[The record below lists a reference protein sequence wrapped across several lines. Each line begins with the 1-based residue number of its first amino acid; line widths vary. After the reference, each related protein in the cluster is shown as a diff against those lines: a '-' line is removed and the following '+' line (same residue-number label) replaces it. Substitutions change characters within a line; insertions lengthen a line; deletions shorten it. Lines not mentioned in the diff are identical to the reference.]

1 MNEPVPESA
10 LMQLSS
16 GSKFHG
22 RYEIVRC
29 IKAGG
34 MGAVYEATHLET
46 RRRCALKVM
55 LPSLVADA
63 EMRARFRLEATVAA
77 DVHSEHIVEI
87 FDAGVDPEAG
97 MPFIVMELLR
107 GEELGAIL
115 RRRGPLPA
123 AEVVEL
129 LSQAALALDR
139 THAAG
144 IVHRDLKPENLF
156 VTQRDD
162 GSPRLKLLDFGIAKV
177 VAQSTEAAKATRGMG
192 TPLYVSPEQ
201 IRGEASIAG
210 QADVY
215 ALAQI
220 AYELL
225 VGEAYWEEDV
235 QQAETFYSVLL
246 KMVAGASE
254 PATERAKRQRGV
266 TLPPP
271 FDAWYFKATAVN
283 PAERFKHASEL
294 IAALAEVIAVPCPK
308 VLTRGLVPSVQAS
321 PPGGTLPSRPAGGP
335 LSGPIDG
342 ITSHTGIEPQA
353 RRSRSL
359 VVLGL
364 VGAAGVVVIALAI
377 WGLTGR
383 GPSAPH
389 AAEGGSPAVTAAP
402 DPRDTPLATAAQP
415 PGPGVVPVVLPGSAQ
430 PSETPAPLAAAS
442 ASGSSPP
449 SPLNAP
455 SEKPHP
461 IKSSKPS
468 VKPVSPAKDPL
479 DVR

>member
-1 MNEPVPESA
+1 
-10 LMQLSS
+10 MQLSS

-22 RYEIVRC
+22 RYEVVRC

-34 MGAVYEATHLET
+34 MGAVYEAIHLET

-55 LPSLVADA
+55 LPSLVADP

-87 FDAGVDPEAG
+87 YDAGVDTEAG

-115 RRRGPLPA
+115 RRRGTLPA

-129 LSQAALALDR
+129 LAQAALALDR

-144 IVHRDLKPENLF
+144 IVHRDLKPDNLF

-177 VAQSTEAAKATRGMG
+177 VARSTDAAKATRGMG
-192 TPLYVSPEQ
+192 TPLYVAPEQ
-201 IRGEASIAG
+201 IRGEATIAG
-210 QADVY
+210 QADIY

-220 AYELL
+220 TYELL

-235 QQAETFYSVLL
+235 QRAETFYSVLM
-246 KMVAGASE
+246 KMIEGALES
-254 PATERAKRQRGV
+254 ASARAHRRRSV
-266 TLPPP
+266 VLPPA
-271 FDAWYFKATAVN
+271 FDAWFFKATAAN

-294 IAALAEVIAVPCPK
+294 IVGLAEVLAVPCPK
-308 VLTRGLVPSVQAS
+308 ALSRGLGL
-321 PPGGTLPSRPAGGP
+321 GGTMLEPSAGQPLPARPAGEQ

-342 ITSHTGIEPQA
+342 ITSRTGIEQPA
-353 RRSRSL
+353 RPRSWMPIGIAAALGL
-359 VVLGL
+359 VVLGGGL
-364 VGAAGVVVIALAI
+364 WALM
-377 WGLTGR
+377 GR
-383 GPSAPH
+383 KPSAP
-389 AAEGGSPAVTAAP
+389 EGADERSPAVISPQDSQKKEPASTVPSNAP
-402 DPRDTPLATAAQP
+402 GVEPLGVASGAPPIATAAM
-415 PGPGVVPVVLPGSAQ
+415 PVVSAPASPADPPRNTQTGS
-430 PSETPAPLAAAS
+430 TRVNKPAK
-442 ASGSSPP
+442 PP
-449 SPLNAP
+449 P
-455 SEKPHP
+455 
-461 IKSSKPS
+461 
-468 VKPVSPAKDPL
+468 VKPDSPTKDPL